1 MSEKDMRGEEKDANK
16 VITRELQQ
24 EKQASW
30 FEKGIINIIVGTH
43 GYICNK
49 AMEQTVYSCQFSI
62 KMASLATKLE
72 ASVWVKWFLRRG
84 MNVFNGHWKVSK
96 NVLPNNK

>member
-1 MSEKDMRGEEKDANK
+1 MMNEKDMRGEARDANK
-16 VITRELQQ
+16 VITCELQQ

-49 AMEQTVYSCQFSI
+49 AMEQTVYSSLFSI

-72 ASVWVKWFLRRG
+72 ASVWEMILKRG
-84 MNVFNGHWKVSK
+84 MKVFNGH
-96 NVLPNNK
+96 

>member
-1 MSEKDMRGEEKDANK
+1 MNEKDMRGEARDANK
-16 VITRELQQ
+16 VITCEHQQ

-49 AMEQTVYSCQFSI
+49 AMEQTVYSSLFSI

-72 ASVWVKWFLRRG
+72 ASVWEMILKRG
-84 MNVFNGHWKVSK
+84 MKVFNGH
-96 NVLPNNK
+96 